1 MFIESVELLNFRR
14 FYGSHKVFFDFN
26 DEKNVTI
33 FSADNNSGK
42 STFVNALTWCLYGK
56 ELHDSKDRSEPLCN
70 KIILKEAEEN
80 ENNPT
85 AKVKVSIKFYEFD
98 ESGNKKFSHVT
109 RELISEKWGDAD
121 WIEQSSDTLIFED
134 SSGKIF
140 EGGRADIKIKE
151 SIPKDMFRYF
161 FFNGPSM
168 RNYFDY
174 KSDFNLQ
181 ESIGNISQLDLITEV
196 GKKLKGVSE
205 KLKKDRTNNKHDSSS
220 DLAEKISDAQSKL
233 MKYKE
238 NEKWLKSE
246 QEKAY
251 EKKMEYK
258 QKLKD
263 IKAKEVKDL
272 LKKRSK
278 CEKAKKTAETNIKEY
293 KSEYEKLIL
302 ELFPICA
309 LFNPIYN
316 SYIAIEKSIEKDA
329 IPENIRDQLLEYIK
343 DKGQCICG
351 ADLKEH
357 PECIDEIE
365 QGLKAEDKIN
375 SKFRD
380 EAKFFENIL
389 KKLEKIPK
397 IAKLS
402 EEIDSNE
409 DHLGLIKS
417 KLEDISNDLKHS
429 KQEKVEE
436 YEDFYNQFKEDYET
450 ASKDLKDEI
459 IRINN
464 LENKLD
470 SLKKKYA
477 QNEQLDEKSNK
488 IDRKMEFC
496 NKLMEVM
503 LDLEDDVRNHIKEK
517 VNGKTK
523 NQFISIKGDEYSDV
537 LLDDDYTV
545 TLIENS
551 GDSVEPDDLSDG
563 IENLL
568 ALSFIMALHSING
581 FDLPLI
587 IDAPFEKLDNTQRL
601 NFINNLHSFTKDRQV
616 VFLFTDSQ
624 YTSEVRAYMKNIVL
638 EEYELVKDGN
648 KKTIIKPFGK

>member
-161 FFNGPSM
+161 FFNGASM

-251 EKKMEYK
+251 EKK
-258 QKLKD
+258 
-263 IKAKEVKDL
+263 KE
-272 LKKRSK
+272 
-278 CEKAKKTAETNIKEY
+278 
-293 KSEYEKLIL
+293 
-302 ELFPICA
+302 
-309 LFNPIYN
+309 
-316 SYIAIEKSIEKDA
+316 
-329 IPENIRDQLLEYIK
+329 
-343 DKGQCICG
+343 
-351 ADLKEH
+351 
-357 PECIDEIE
+357 
-365 QGLKAEDKIN
+365 
-375 SKFRD
+375 
-380 EAKFFENIL
+380 
-389 KKLEKIPK
+389 
-397 IAKLS
+397 
-402 EEIDSNE
+402 
-409 DHLGLIKS
+409 
-417 KLEDISNDLKHS
+417 
-429 KQEKVEE
+429 
-436 YEDFYNQFKEDYET
+436 
-450 ASKDLKDEI
+450 
-459 IRINN
+459 
-464 LENKLD
+464 
-470 SLKKKYA
+470 
-477 QNEQLDEKSNK
+477 
-488 IDRKMEFC
+488 
-496 NKLMEVM
+496 
-503 LDLEDDVRNHIKEK
+503 
-517 VNGKTK
+517 
-523 NQFISIKGDEYSDV
+523 
-537 LLDDDYTV
+537 
-545 TLIENS
+545 
-551 GDSVEPDDLSDG
+551 
-563 IENLL
+563 
-568 ALSFIMALHSING
+568 
-581 FDLPLI
+581 
-587 IDAPFEKLDNTQRL
+587 
-601 NFINNLHSFTKDRQV
+601 
-616 VFLFTDSQ
+616 
-624 YTSEVRAYMKNIVL
+624 
-638 EEYELVKDGN
+638 
-648 KKTIIKPFGK
+648 

>member
-161 FFNGPSM
+161 FFNGASM